1 MKGTYVFDYVNE
13 NEFHKLE
20 RSLKKYNMLAYKK
33 LYFDYYPRLKD
44 GEFLGEIVSTNEQ
57 NGTATYQLKLPTDIL
72 FAKVHGDITLHYVVY
87 KTEKIVM
94 LDKLTP
100 EDILTE
106 GHQSELQTYKGV
118 MVSKEHSDKDIF
130 KINLLNMI
138 QK

>member
-1 MKGTYVFDYVNE
+1 MKGSYVFDYVNE

-44 GEFLGEIVSTNEQ
+44 GEFLGEVVGENVQNSTV
-57 NGTATYQLKLPTDIL
+57 TYQLKLPTDVL

-87 KTEKIVM
+87 KTENIVM

>member
-1 MKGTYVFDYVNE
+1 MKENYVFEYVNE
-13 NEFHKLE
+13 NEFHNLE

-33 LYFDYYPRLKD
+33 LYFDYYPKLKE
-44 GEFLGEIVSTNEQ
+44 GTFLGQVVSTNTL
-57 NGTATYQLKLPTDIL
+57 NGTSTYKLKLPTDAL
-72 FAKVHGDITLHYVVY
+72 FAKVHGDIELHYVVY
-87 KTEKIVM
+87 ENEKMIM

-100 EDILTE
+100 EDILAE

>member
-57 NGTATYQLKLPTDIL
+57 NGTTTYQLKLPTDIL
-72 FAKVHGDITLHYVVY
+72 FAKVHGDISLHYVVY
-87 KTEKIVM
+87 TTEKIVM